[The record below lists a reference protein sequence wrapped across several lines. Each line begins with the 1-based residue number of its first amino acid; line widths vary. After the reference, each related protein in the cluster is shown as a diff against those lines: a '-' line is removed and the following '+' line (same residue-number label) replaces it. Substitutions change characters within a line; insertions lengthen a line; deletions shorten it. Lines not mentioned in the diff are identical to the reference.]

1 MLKPLHLHTP
11 RLRLRPATALDLES
25 LQHLWPD
32 TGLPRWRTDAYG
44 ADDVGMWVIAL
55 ANSAQDNSAQDI
67 GCVGLRPST
76 MAPLLCEG
84 SDEPFEM
91 LLWLHSEHR
100 GQGYA
105 QEAMKA
111 VLWHAQRATRGR
123 CFVAVCDVPNTA
135 GDRWL
140 RRLGFVPGYE
150 ADGARWRVRHYRM
163 PSLSAP

>member
-1 MLKPLHLHTP
+1 MLKALHLLTP
-11 RLRLRPATALDLES
+11 RLALRRATLQDVGAL
-25 LQHLWPD
+25 QRQWPD
-32 TGLPRWRTDAYG
+32 AGLPRWRVDGDG
-44 ADDVGMWVIAL
+44 AGLWVIAL
-55 ANSAQDNSAQDI
+55 AGAAAQDI

-76 MAPLLCEG
+76 MAPALCAGSSGEAFEPLL
-84 SDEPFEM
+84 
-91 LLWLHSEHR
+91 LLHSAYR

-111 VLWHAQRATRGR
+111 VLWHAQSATRGR

-150 ADGARWRVRHYRM
+150 ADGVPCRVRQYGLPMTHALAT
-163 PSLSAP
+163 P